1 MSNNSLDFIIYNKSG
16 YTQPYKYIFSD
27 LMDGGTPMFNYE
39 EGELTIAPYESINL
53 SFSSSSGDVTSTIIG
68 LNIWPTHHSYS
79 AKELQFSVSADS
91 SILGDINDDGSI
103 DVIDV
108 VLMVNMILG
117 NDNLDLSV
125 SDLNNDGEL
134 NVVDIVILVNLILSF

>member
-1 MSNNSLDFIIYNKSG
+1 M
-16 YTQPYKYIFSD
+16 
-27 LMDGGTPMFNYE
+27 
-39 EGELTIAPYESINL
+39 L
-53 SFSSSSGDVTSTIIG
+53 SV
-68 LNIWPTHHSYS
+68 WPVLHEY
-79 AKELQFSVSADS
+79 ALKELSFSVSANP
-91 SILGDINDDGSI
+91 SILGDINYDGSI

-117 NDNLDLSV
+117 NDDLDLSV